1 MKRCLIAV
9 LCTAIL
15 SGSAYAGPTLF
26 SDNFDSENGGN
37 YQLDYTGFANW
48 TVSDGSVDLIGAG
61 STWDWFGV
69 DHGLYV
75 DMDGSTSPK
84 NAGKMTS
91 TPISLAAGT
100 YLLSFDLAGNQRNNA
115 SEEVTAEVLLG
126 SLFSKSYSL
135 GQHAPFQ
142 TFTEIF
148 TVPTDQDDVELTFE
162 GAGGDNIGMLLDNV
176 AVSVVPAPGA
186 FLLGSLGAGLVGWLR
201 KRKSL

>member
-37 YQLDYTGFANW
+37 EKLNYEGFTNW
-48 TVSDGSVDLIGAG
+48 TVSDGTVDLIGNG
-61 STWDWFGV
+61 GTYDFLPGN
-69 DHGLYV
+69 GLYV
-75 DMDGSTSPK
+75 DMDGSK
-84 NAGKMTS
+84 KDAGKMTS
-91 TPISLAAGT
+91 DNINLAAGT
-100 YLLSFDLAGNQRNNA
+100 YLLSFDLAGNQRNDTP
-115 SEEVTAEVLLG
+115 EQVTVEVLLG
-126 SLFSKSYSL
+126 PLFSKSYSL
-135 GQHAPFQ
+135 SQHAPFQ

-148 TVPTDQDDVELTFE
+148 TVPTDQPVKLTFA
-162 GAGGDNIGMLLDNV
+162 GAHGDNIGMLLDNV